1 MDPFESVISSIDR
14 HYLSFES
21 VMTGQPSKALNAL
34 FAGILPTPDPE
45 LSRDSL
51 CLDPPGFRIDFR
63 CVSSIPNPDSVFAY
77 QLLMCDLRSAPS
89 VSDPV
94 LPRPPG
100 DTHPVHCPGARP
112 INRVI
117 GA

>member
-45 LSRDSL
+45 LSPLSAGAAWRAGAEIGAAPWP
-51 CLDPPGFRIDFR
+51 CVK
-63 CVSSIPNPDSVFAY
+63 CQVSSFKKSPMAM
-77 QLLMCDLRSAPS
+77 L
-89 VSDPV
+89 VSK
-94 LPRPPG
+94 
-100 DTHPVHCPGARP
+100 AR
-112 INRVI
+112 
-117 GA
+117 

>member
-45 LSRDSL
+45 LSL
-51 CLDPPGFRIDFR
+51 C
-63 CVSSIPNPDSVFAY
+63 
-77 QLLMCDLRSAPS
+77 
-89 VSDPV
+89 
-94 LPRPPG
+94 
-100 DTHPVHCPGARP
+100 
-112 INRVI
+112 
-117 GA
+117 